1 MSPDLWSFTLKTYAR
16 PGVEE
21 ACLNLQAAG
30 ANVCLLLCAAWLGAR
45 GVACNTQRVEQ
56 LRALGQ
62 PWHDDVV
69 KPLRQLRTQW
79 RAGASTDPQLAALR
93 EQIKALELEA
103 ERQLLLRLETLAGEW
118 SEGAAQDL
126 TNWLE
131 GLAAEAADLDRDA
144 LQVLRVAATG
154 A

>member
-1 MSPDLWSFTLKTYAR
+1 MSSDLWSFTLETYAR

-45 GVACNTQRVEQ
+45 GVACTAQRLQQ
-56 LRALGQ
+56 LQTLGQ
-62 PWHDDVV
+62 PWHDEVV
-69 KPLRQLRTQW
+69 RPLRQLRTQW
-79 RAGASTDPQLAALR
+79 RPAASADPELAVLR
-93 EQIKALELEA
+93 EQVKALELEA
-103 ERQLLLRLETLAGEW
+103 ERQLLLRLEALAGEW
-118 SEGAAQDL
+118 SEDEAQDL

-131 GLAAEAADLDRDA
+131 GLAAEAANLNRDA
-144 LQVLRVAATG
+144 LQALRVAVTG

>member
-1 MSPDLWSFTLKTYAR
+1 MSSDLWSFTLKTYAR

-45 GVACNTQRVEQ
+45 GVACTAQRLQQ
-56 LRALGQ
+56 LQTLGQ
-62 PWHDDVV
+62 PWHDEVV
-69 KPLRQLRTQW
+69 RPLRQLRTQW
-79 RAGASTDPQLAALR
+79 RPTANADPELAVLR
-93 EQIKALELEA
+93 EQVKALELEA
-103 ERQLLLRLETLAGEW
+103 ERQLLLRLEALAGEW
-118 SEGAAQDL
+118 SEDEAQDL

-131 GLAAEAADLDRDA
+131 GLAAEAANLNRDA
-144 LQVLRVAATG
+144 LQALRVAVTG